1 MGLFDFLKSK
11 KTKPAMA
18 DLEDQRFL
26 LEALSLMGEGGCDT
40 DEIPGGIGEFGYSVD
55 NPIPTKTPLGSAAYL
70 ERLRDLNGVKI
81 SFVRNGSI
89 GSSIIENSIDE
100 YSISGSNG
108 GHLATLYISAYHKR
122 NSNKAP
128 RGFLLK

>member
-11 KTKPAMA
+11 KTKPATT

-26 LEALSLMGEGGCDT
+26 LEALSLMGEDGCDT
-40 DEIPGGIGEFGYSVD
+40 DEIPGGVGEFGYNVD

-70 ERLRDLNGVKI
+70 ERLRDLNGAKI
-81 SFVRNGSI
+81 SFVRRGST
-89 GSSIIENSIDE
+89 GSSISEHPIDA
-100 YSISGSNG
+100 YTISGPDG
-108 GHLATLYISAYHKR
+108 GHIATLFISAYHKR

>member
-11 KTKPAMA
+11 KTKPATT

-26 LEALSLMGEGGCDT
+26 LEALSLMGEDGCDT
-40 DEIPGGIGEFGYSVD
+40 DEIPGGVGEFGYSAD

-70 ERLRDLNGVKI
+70 ERLRDPNDVKI
-81 SFVRNGSI
+81 RFVRRGST
-89 GSSIIENSIDE
+89 GSSISDHPIDE

-108 GHLATLYISAYHKR
+108 EHLATLYICLPQAK
-122 NSNKAP
+122 
-128 RGFLLK
+128 LK